1 VARPTKVNLADPI
14 ILGASMY
21 VLLIQWVSPGD
32 QSRTFDLPHGI
43 AAHNNG
49 VYLADGVNTR
59 PKFFD
64 RQEVYIS

>member
-1 VARPTKVNLADPI
+1 
-14 ILGASMY
+14 MY

-49 VYLADGVNTR
+49 VYLADGENTR